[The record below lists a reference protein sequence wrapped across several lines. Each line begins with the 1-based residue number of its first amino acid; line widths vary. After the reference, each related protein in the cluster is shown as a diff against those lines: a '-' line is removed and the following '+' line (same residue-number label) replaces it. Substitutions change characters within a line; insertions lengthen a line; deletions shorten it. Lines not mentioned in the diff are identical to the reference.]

1 MSNRVFGWNYPAGAE
16 HDPRAPWNE
25 PEEAEYVRL
34 DRELARMAA
43 SLSRLRRH
51 KVSIETDGAVDE
63 PATVII
69 RVDGVDWSRLEEE
82 LENTLKDIVSAMEA
96 RRGVK

>member
-25 PEEAEYVRL
+25 PEEAEYQQV

-43 SLSRLRRH
+43 SLSPRRRR
-51 KVSIETDGAVDE
+51 KVSIETDGAMDE

-82 LENTLKDIVSAMEA
+82 LEETIRDILSAMEA
-96 RRGVK
+96 KRGVR